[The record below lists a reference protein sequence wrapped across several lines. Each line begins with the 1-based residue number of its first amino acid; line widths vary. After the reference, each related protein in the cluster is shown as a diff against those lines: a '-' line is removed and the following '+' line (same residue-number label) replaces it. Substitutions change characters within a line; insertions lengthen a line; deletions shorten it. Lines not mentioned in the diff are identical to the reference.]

1 MGATTSAQATLDALS
16 DPVLVI
22 APDGRVQLVNAATA
36 RLLGE
41 DAESLV
47 GRPAA
52 ELFPERLRRVDE
64 LDVVA
69 WLQSRANDT
78 VTPIRAPLLRP
89 DGVEISQVLQV
100 TTTSAEDVGTVTIL
114 VLRSP
119 GDGPDE
125 LELDPS
131 KRGSSSPTVES
142 RYGLVFDAVPVGVL
156 HFDAVGRVTACNEV
170 FVAQMGSSRQLITG
184 IDMRTLP
191 NEGVVAAVNEA
202 LAGRLGLFEGEY
214 VSATAGRT
222 RQLRATFSPV
232 VRDGEVLGGVGI
244 IDDITD
250 RRQIE
255 ERLAQGERMASL
267 GRLAAGVAHEINN
280 PLAYVRTSL
289 DIARRR
295 LAQFRDTGDETFLQG
310 IDDGIGRAYDGVER
324 VRVIA
329 SDLKTFS
336 RGDDGSWLPVDMAR
350 VLDTAINL
358 ARAEIGDVA
367 TIETDVTDAP
377 FVMGSETRF
386 VQVLVN
392 LLVNAAQAIDQTG
405 EGDDRIRVRVHVR
418 DERVIIDVEDTGM
431 GMPPELVPRVFEPFW
446 TSKPRG
452 AGTGLGLSICHGIVT
467 AAGGEIRVLHTA
479 PSEGT
484 TVRVELPASPRRSS
498 APSHPEPDR
507 SEPGSTR
514 PRVLVIDDELR
525 LAKTLALG
533 LADRYHIDVA
543 ENGKA
548 GLEALRAAYDGA
560 PYDLVLCDL
569 MMPDMSGMDLY
580 DVVEEEAPEVAK
592 RFVFMTGGAFT
603 DRARK
608 FLAEHTIDRL
618 EKPFAL
624 EDVERLVAAAVDG

>member
-22 APDGRVQLVNAATA
+22 APDGRVQLVNSATV
-36 RLLGE
+36 RLLGTSADE
-41 DAESLV
+41 LMDQ
-47 GRPAA
+47 PAR
-52 ELFPERLRRVDE
+52 ELFPERLREVDG
-64 LDVVA
+64 LDVIA
-69 WLQSRANDT
+69 WLQSRSNDT
-78 VTPIRAPLLRP
+78 ASPIRAPLLRP

-100 TTTSAEDVGTVTIL
+100 TTTSADDVGTVTIL

-125 LELDPS
+125 LELDPH
-131 KRGSSSPTVES
+131 KRGAASPTVES

-156 HFDAVGRVTACNEV
+156 HFDAVGRITACNDV
-170 FVAQMGSSRQLITG
+170 FVEQMGSSREVITG

-191 NEGVVAAVNEA
+191 NAGVVAAVQAA
-202 LAGRLGLFEGEY
+202 LGGTLGLFDGEY
-214 VSATAGRT
+214 VSTTAGR
-222 RQLRATFSPV
+222 RRLLRATFSPV

-244 IDDITD
+244 VDDITE

-255 ERLAQGERMASL
+255 DRLAQGERMASL

-295 LAQFRDTGDETFLQG
+295 LAQFRDSGDAKFLEGVEQG
-310 IDDGIGRAYDGVER
+310 IGNGYDGVER

-336 RGDDGSWLPVDMAR
+336 RGDDGSWLPVNIERA
-350 VLDTAINL
+350 LDTAINL
-358 ARAEIGDVA
+358 ARAEIGDAA
-367 TIETDVTDAP
+367 TIETELGEAP

-392 LLVNAAQAIDQTG
+392 LLVNAAQAIDQKG
-405 EGDDRIRVRVHVR
+405 EGAGTIRVRVQLD
-418 DERVIIDVEDTGM
+418 DERVLIDVEDTGM
-431 GMPPELVPRVFEPFW
+431 GMPPEQVSRVFEPFY

-467 AAGGEIRVLHTA
+467 AAGGDIRILRTA
-479 PSEGT
+479 PSKGT
-484 TVRVELPASPRRSS
+484 TVRVELPASPQRDTLPSS
-498 APSHPEPDR
+498 PSVQRPEL
-507 SEPGSTR
+507 GSKR
-514 PRVLVIDDELR
+514 PRVLVIDDETR

-533 LADRYHIDVA
+533 LADRYHIDIA

-548 GLEALRAAYDGA
+548 GLDALRRSLEGA
-560 PYDLVLCDL
+560 SYDLVLCDL
-569 MMPDMSGMDLY
+569 MMPDLNGMDLY
-580 DVVEEEAPEVAK
+580 EQVRDESPELAR

-603 DRARK
+603 DRARQ

-624 EDVERLVAAAVDG
+624 EDVERLVAAAVEA